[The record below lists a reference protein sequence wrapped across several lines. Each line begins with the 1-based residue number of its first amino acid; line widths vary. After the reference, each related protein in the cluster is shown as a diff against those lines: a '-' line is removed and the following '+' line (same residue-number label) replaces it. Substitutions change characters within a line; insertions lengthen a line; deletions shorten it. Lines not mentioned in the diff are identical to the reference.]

1 VGAAV
6 GLTPGAGQQET
17 PAIGSRSPGRSEHDI
32 FTGPESLSG
41 RSSAPAIASMPLP
54 VTGALTQVANRRDGV
69 AAARCFLADL
79 AIANQTSFF
88 EPRRRLTSQY
98 TPYPIASTGNPAPKT
113 GPGAPLNLLWPGAFS
128 QLPFPL
134 HADTET
140 GNISAP
146 HRAAART
153 KSIAAF
159 ILHPHLPP
167 KRYCARTASCEI
179 YLSFYVKRHGVRRH
193 HHSPGSPNRNSLER
207 PSPV

>member
-1 VGAAV
+1 
-6 GLTPGAGQQET
+6 
-17 PAIGSRSPGRSEHDI
+17 
-32 FTGPESLSG
+32 
-41 RSSAPAIASMPLP
+41 
-54 VTGALTQVANRRDGV
+54 
-69 AAARCFLADL
+69 
-79 AIANQTSFF
+79 
-88 EPRRRLTSQY
+88 
-98 TPYPIASTGNPAPKT
+98 
-113 GPGAPLNLLWPGAFS
+113 LWPGAFS

-167 KRYCARTASCEI
+167 KQYCARTASCEI

-193 HHSPGSPNRNSLER
+193 HHSQITKQKLARAAVTCLR
-207 PSPV
+207 PEARINASRELDQRSFWRILRELLAYRGVTALAGFPQVLRP